1 MKLLSITLDG
11 EYKGLR
17 SNTFDFSASQGRLLA
32 FIGLNGSGK
41 SQLLELIGETFSYL
55 ERYMRKDFKVKS
67 PLGFQVSIIY
77 SIISDDGQR
86 VLDYPIDFIPDLGD
100 PKELMLKVGIL
111 YSGKVILSI

>member
-17 SNTFDFSASQGRLLA
+17 SDSFDFSGSEGRLLA

-55 ERYMRKDFKVKS
+55 ERYMRNILRLNLHWVFR
-67 PLGFQVSIIY
+67 FQ
-77 SIISDDGQR
+77 
-86 VLDYPIDFIPDLGD
+86 
-100 PKELMLKVGIL
+100 
-111 YSGKVILSI
+111 LSTAL